1 MLPLCLVLLRPPR
14 ACSHISKFYCSCVS
28 IKSPQASQRPQASPA
43 SSKTS
48 QSHRSLVGISSASRG
63 PGVPFTEIPF
73 HPEKALSLGNLLF
86 GDLEA
91 RGVSQPME
99 IHGANKETQDPQR
112 APRTPGVRSQALHL
126 CANGAGLGI
135 IRAPN
140 YVQLSGLFVQRDQ
153 GDFWLPSHLSSA
165 ELSEAEGKR
174 VSHCLLGNT
183 GGGLGRGRP

>member
-1 MLPLCLVLLRPPR
+1 MPAHTAASSIILCLHQESPGFSQATGFPSQLQDLPITLQPCGHLLSLQGAWSTVCRNSLPSR
-14 ACSHISKFYCSCVS
+14 E
-28 IKSPQASQRPQASPA
+28 
-43 SSKTS
+43 
-48 QSHRSLVGISSASRG
+48 SLVFGKSSFRD
-63 PGVPFTEIPF
+63 P
-73 HPEKALSLGNLLF
+73 
-86 GDLEA
+86 EA

-99 IHGANKETQDPQR
+99 THGANKETQDPQR

-153 GDFWLPSHLSSA
+153 GDFWLPSHLSST

-174 VSHCLLGNT
+174 VSHCLLGEHW
-183 GGGLGRGRP
+183 GRAGERQGFNR